1 MQSPGDVIAEQGEGA
16 VAEQGSTADRQL
28 WAADSL
34 GSRAGGSSFPLP
46 GTSVQER
53 EESRGRRVESGP
65 SPSCGCA
72 GVVTLACRGPT
83 SGTHHA
89 CDSMAQWYCSL
100 VTLWVGALRG
110 QAEVSGGALL
120 RV

>member
-1 MQSPGDVIAEQGEGA
+1 MDLLGDI
-16 VAEQGSTADRQL
+16 L
-28 WAADSL
+28 
-34 GSRAGGSSFPLP
+34 LP
-46 GTSVQER
+46 
-53 EESRGRRVESGP
+53 RVSH
-65 SPSCGCA
+65 SPSVLHTPSAQAVQAGNLLAGMCA

-83 SGTHHA
+83 SGAHHA